1 MASKKKRRS
10 VLIGSCVMAA
20 LIVGASTFA
29 WFTSSDEV
37 TNRLTASADYGV
49 TVTEDFTPPED
60 WVPGQ
65 TVTKAVGAVNT
76 GNVDAFVRMWLEG
89 EMKLVEEGDGVKY
102 TELSDK
108 TLLPVTDTTF
118 NGVKLD
124 KKDDKGNYYRVLSA
138 DDERKALQTGELV
151 YAGGKYTYE
160 ANQIQGSNKGNGEE
174 YTEGKGA
181 VKLVD
186 ADTFT
191 PNSGQAGLYLFRR
204 NYDLNDDGTVKESKI
219 EYSGYYYDGTTFYA
233 LKTKNNSTVSGGV
246 SDKGD
251 NVYVDGMTGAY
262 GETFD
267 TQVEKINVF
276 TAKETTLKND
286 NLTWTYNKPEKK
298 EDSPF
303 GTINPYFK
311 VTRNDVDGST
321 LAINIKLDNVGEESN
336 EWTHVPSS
344 GTANHTFY
352 YNNDLKNGVEA
363 STLVQNVQLDKGATQ
378 NDFIAFDFDLS
389 VNLESIQVTKDSEGK
404 ESDEPVK
411 AGWAVTN
418 GKPITAQ
425 KGTATVDATG
435 EIKSVK
441 WENIN

>member
-89 EMKLVEEGDGVKY
+89 EMKLVKEDKGVTCEGFENIGSL
-102 TELSDK
+102 LSN
-108 TLLPVTDTTF
+108 VNDTTF
-118 NGVKLD
+118 NGVKLE
-124 KKDDKGNYYRVLSA
+124 KKDNVGNYYRVLG

-151 YAGGKYTYE
+151 YANGSYTYN
-160 ANQIQGSNKGNGEE
+160 ANQIQGSNKGDFHVYRN
-174 YTEGKGA
+174 GKGA

-186 ADTFT
+186 ADSFNPTGT
-191 PNSGQAGLYLFRR
+191 GLYLFRR
-204 NYDLNDDGTVKESKI
+204 NYDLNNDGTVNTTTI

-233 LKTKNNSTVSGGV
+233 LKTKNDSTVSGGV

-251 NVYVDGMTGAY
+251 NVYVYGMTGVY
-262 GETFD
+262 GDNFD
-267 TQVEKINVF
+267 AKLADIKVF
-276 TAKETTLKND
+276 TAKETTLHNND
-286 NLTWTYNKPEKK
+286 DLEWTYTEPNNETS
-298 EDSPF
+298 SPF
-303 GTINPYFK
+303 GTTNPYFK
-311 VTRNDVDGST
+311 VTQKNVDST
-321 LAINIKLDNVGEESN
+321 LAINIELDNIGEGSN
-336 EWTHVPSS
+336 QWTHVLSS
-344 GTANHTFY
+344 GTAKHTFY
-352 YNNDLKNGVEA
+352 YNDDLENGAEA
-363 STLVQNVQLDKGATQ
+363 SILVKNVQLDKGATQ

-411 AGWAVTN
+411 AGWAATD

-425 KGTATVDATG
+425 KGTAAVADG
-435 EIKSVK
+435 EITLVEWSSID
-441 WENIN
+441 N